1 MKTSISRVF
10 AVCKYL
16 LPILHLCA
24 CLVIAIAKIE
34 SGWEQMIKID
44 FPFSL
49 LLVALIYAK
58 DHALL
63 WFGVLGTLWWFFLP
77 WFFWYVLT
85 HYPPKRPRQRA
96 TQP

>member
-1 MKTSISRVF
+1 MKSSISRVLS
-10 AVCKYL
+10 VCKYL
-16 LPILHLCA
+16 LPALHLCA

-49 LLVALIYAK
+49 LLVALMYAK
-58 DHALL
+58 DHPLL

-85 HYPPKRPRQRA
+85 NYPSRTPRARES
-96 TQP
+96 QP